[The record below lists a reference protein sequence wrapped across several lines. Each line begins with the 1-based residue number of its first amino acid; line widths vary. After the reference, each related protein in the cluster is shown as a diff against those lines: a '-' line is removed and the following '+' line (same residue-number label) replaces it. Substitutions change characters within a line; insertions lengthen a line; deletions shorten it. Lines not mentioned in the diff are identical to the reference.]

1 MYPSFKCVW
10 AYDSSGSDPMA
21 VRSDKAMPGSLGT
34 LVFKPSPHA

>member
-21 VRSDKAMPGSLGT
+21 VRSDKAMPAWFSWDICI
-34 LVFKPSPHA
+34 